1 MRNAIKITV
10 VSSLLIIACFLI
22 SACGGGGVEQFVQGQ
37 GKVDIFVT
45 DNNVASPLKLANV
58 TIEVRENNAAGALIA
73 TIPSATD
80 VNGFYQ
86 WVSPPTGV
94 GSPYYFTF
102 ILTGYVTQSATATP
116 NLTGT
121 NARLDIKLAP

>member
-1 MRNAIKITV
+1 MRTALKITV
-10 VSSLLIIACFLI
+10 VSSLLIIASLLI

-37 GKVDIFVT
+37 GKVDIYVT
-45 DNNVASPLKLANV
+45 DNNATTPLKLANV
-58 TIEVRENNAAGALIA
+58 TIEVRETNAAGTLIA
-73 TIPSATD
+73 TITNATD

-102 ILTGYVTQSATATP
+102 ILAGYTTQSRIATP

-121 NARLDIKLAP
+121 NARLDIPLAP